1 MFHKFK
7 EGCMAKTNICIIG
20 LTKLFTDEVCKQL
33 SSSLEMFYANID
45 ELLEYELQD
54 KNKIEEICGKEY
66 LVKEELSV
74 IRRAC
79 SFDNTI
85 INIDYVNLNNE
96 TALTY
101 LKDSCLIIY
110 LKLSKEEFKK
120 EINKDGQTFNQM
132 IISNDLFD
140 DRDLICSTLADIEV
154 EIVDT
159 TMETT
164 LNKINEKIL
173 EFYA

>member
-1 MFHKFK
+1 
-7 EGCMAKTNICIIG
+7 MAKTNICIIG

-33 SSSLEMFYANID
+33 SSGLEMFYANVD

-54 KNKIEEICGKEY
+54 KNKIEEICGREY

-74 IRRAC
+74 IKRAC

-96 TALTY
+96 TALGY
-101 LKDSCLIIY
+101 IKDSCLIIY
-110 LKLSKEEFKK
+110 LKLNKEDFKK
-120 EINKDGQTFNQM
+120 EIAKDGQTFNQM

-140 DRDLICSTLADIEV
+140 DRDLICVSLADIVAEIGDTNV
-154 EIVDT
+154 EKV
-159 TMETT
+159 
-164 LNKINEKIL
+164 LNVINEKIL

>member
-1 MFHKFK
+1 
-7 EGCMAKTNICIIG
+7 MAKTNICIIG

-33 SSSLEMFYANID
+33 SSGLEMFYANID

-54 KNKIEEICGKEY
+54 KNKIEEICGREY
-66 LVKEELSV
+66 LVREELSI
-74 IRRAC
+74 IRRVC

-96 TALTY
+96 TALGY

-110 LKLSKEEFKK
+110 LKLSKEDFKK
-120 EINKDGQTFNQM
+120 EINKEGQTFNQM

-140 DRDLICSTLADIEV
+140 DRDFICTALSDIVVDIV
-154 EIVDT
+154 EMNV
-159 TMETT
+159 ETT
-164 LNKINEKIL
+164 LNNINKKIL
-173 EFYA
+173 EYYA